1 MTNLLGEHGLDNVDC
16 DICGNTGW
24 VVWKENNE
32 LRSKECSCMAKR
44 RSLRRLKQSGMEV
57 MFERYTFDN
66 YEAKDKY
73 RAALLGRAKD
83 YVEDTKG
90 WFYIAG
96 TSGSGKTHICTA
108 ICKAFIDKGVE
119 VYYMNWRDESVALKN
134 DLTNGD
140 SYSEKIK
147 RLKSV
152 ELLYIDDFFKGG
164 ASEADK
170 RLAFEILNA
179 RYNKQLRTVVS
190 SEVTLD
196 GLFDIDE
203 AIAGRVYELSYKP
216 RYLIRA
222 PKENWRR
229 KQMQLAATETE
240 NGGKSNVGGDQVEGT
255 SVS

>member
-1 MTNLLGEHGLDNVDC
+1 MAEEEEMALEAIGSVDMEKLIEKIKAAEKTIRTSNTVLTPMTNLLGEHGLDNVDC

-24 VVWKENNE
+24 VVWKENDE
-32 LRSKECSCMAKR
+32 LKSKECSCMAKR
-44 RSLRRLKQSGMEV
+44 RSLRRLKQSGMEA

-147 RLKSV
+147 SLLNFCTLMTSSKVEQVRLTKGLRLRFSMHGTISNSERLYQV
-152 ELLYIDDFFKGG
+152 RLLLMDC
-164 ASEADK
+164 
-170 RLAFEILNA
+170 LTLM
-179 RYNKQLRTVVS
+179 KQLQAESMSFRIS
-190 SEVTLD
+190 Q
-196 GLFDIDE
+196 DI
-203 AIAGRVYELSYKP
+203 
-216 RYLIRA
+216 
-222 PKENWRR
+222 
-229 KQMQLAATETE
+229 
-240 NGGKSNVGGDQVEGT
+240 
-255 SVS
+255 